1 MEQQSMAISPPSDL
15 VLDVAMAA
23 DPETMRASVEKLRS
37 MVSDRVAASIQLSR
51 DNFASMQ
58 QTAVTTDGSAGA
70 KVPDAP
76 NPAYKKFEAFML
88 QSFVESMFTGDNQ
101 AVFGQGIAGD
111 YWKSMMAE
119 AVANK
124 MTDAGGIGIAR
135 MLEQQSA
142 KKAKNEAAQAPEP
155 TPAMPNDQ
163 LNFKQQDS
171 NVILYQIERQLI
183 HKQLK
188 TTENVEET
196 RQG

>member
-1 MEQQSMAISPPSDL
+1 MAISPSSDL

-23 DPETMRASVEKLRS
+23 DPQTMRASVEKLRT
-37 MVSDRVAASIQLSR
+37 MVSDRVAAQVQLSR
-51 DNFASMQ
+51 DSFASMQ
-58 QTAVTTDGSAGA
+58 QTGIAPDGGTP
-70 KVPDAP
+70 KAP
-76 NPAYKKFEAFML
+76 NAPNAAYKKFEAFML
-88 QSFVESMFTGDNQ
+88 QSFVESMFTSDNQ

-142 KKAKNEAAQAPEP
+142 KKANNEPASATDAKPEL
-155 TPAMPNDQ
+155 ANDERH
-163 LNFKQQDS
+163 FRKQDS

-188 TTENVEET
+188 STQNVEET

>member
-37 MVSDRVAASIQLSR
+37 MVSDRIAASLQLSR
-51 DNFASMQ
+51 DNFASIQ
-58 QTAVTTDGSAGA
+58 QTGVAMADA
-70 KVPDAP
+70 KVPEAP

-135 MLEQQSA
+135 MLDLQSA
-142 KKAKNEAAQAPEP
+142 RKAKSEAAQAAQA
-155 TPAMPNDQ
+155 TPGIPNDQ

-183 HKQLK
+183 QKQMK
-188 TTENVEET
+188 TTQNVEEP

>member
-1 MEQQSMAISPPSDL
+1 MAINPPSDL

-23 DPETMRASVEKLRS
+23 DPDTMRASVEKLRA
-37 MVSDRVAASIQLSR
+37 MVSSRVANQTQLSR
-51 DNFASMQ
+51 DNFAALQ
-58 QTAVTTDGSAGA
+58 RTDAPGDSGA
-70 KVPDAP
+70 TPKTPEAP

-101 AVFGQGIAGD
+101 AVFGEGIAGD

-124 MTDAGGIGIAR
+124 MSDAGGIGIAR

-142 KKAKNEAAQAPEP
+142 KKAKTEAAQAAEP
-155 TPAMPNDQ
+155 KTDMSNDQ
-163 LNFKQQDS
+163 LNFRQQDS

-188 TTENVEET
+188 STDNVEKT

>member
-1 MEQQSMAISPPSDL
+1 MAISPPSDL

-23 DPETMRASVEKLRS
+23 DPETMRASVEKLRT
-37 MVSDRVAASIQLSR
+37 MVSDRVAAQVQLSR
-51 DNFASMQ
+51 DNFASLQ
-58 QTAVTTDGSAGA
+58 QSSIAADGSTP
-70 KVPDAP
+70 KAP
-76 NPAYKKFEAFML
+76 NASNPAYKKFEAFML
-88 QSFVESMFTGDNQ
+88 QSFVESMFTSDNQ

-142 KKAKNEAAQAPEP
+142 KKANNAAAVTPEI
-155 TPAMPNDQ
+155 ANDQ
-163 LNFKQQDS
+163 LHFRKQDS

-183 HKQLK
+183 HKQLN

>member
-15 VLDVAMAA
+15 VLDVALAA
-23 DPETMRASVEKLRS
+23 DPETMRASVEKLRG
-37 MVSDRVAASIQLSR
+37 MASDRVTAQVQLSR
-51 DNFASMQ
+51 DSFASMQ
-58 QTAVTTDGSAGA
+58 QTSIAADGSTPA
-70 KVPDAP
+70 KAP
-76 NPAYKKFEAFML
+76 NALNPAYKKFEAFML

-124 MTDAGGIGIAR
+124 MTDAGGIGIAH

-142 KKAKNEAAQAPEP
+142 KKARNEAAATGP
-155 TPAMPNDQ
+155 TPELPNNQ
-163 LNFKQQDS
+163 LNFNQQDT

>member
-1 MEQQSMAISPPSDL
+1 MAISPPSDL

-23 DPETMRASVEKLRS
+23 DPDTLRASVEKLRS
-37 MVSDRVAASIQLSR
+37 IASARVAAQMQLSR

-58 QTAVTTDGSAGA
+58 PMGLANDTSGTGKA
-70 KVPDAP
+70 PEAP
-76 NPAYKKFEAFML
+76 NPAFKKFEAFML

-124 MTDAGGIGIAR
+124 MTDAGGIGVAR

-142 KKAKNEAAQAPEP
+142 KKAKSEAAGSEAA
-155 TPAMPNDQ
+155 TPGIFNDQ
-163 LNFKQQDS
+163 NHFQKHDS

-196 RQG
+196 RQS

>member
-23 DPETMRASVEKLRS
+23 DPETMRASVEKLRT
-37 MVSDRVAASIQLSR
+37 MVSDRVTAQVQLSR
-51 DNFASMQ
+51 DNFASLQ
-58 QTAVTTDGSAGA
+58 QSSLAADGSTPKA
-70 KVPDAP
+70 PNAP

-88 QSFVESMFTGDNQ
+88 QSFVESMFTSDNQ
-101 AVFGQGIAGD
+101 AIFGQGIAGD

-142 KKAKNEAAQAPEP
+142 KKANNAAASAADVTPEI
-155 TPAMPNDQ
+155 ANDQ
-163 LNFKQQDS
+163 LDFRKQDS